1 MARNDAHRPS
11 VIVPADY
18 EFVAFEYL
26 RIDGLGDAIFLQQQ
40 RIRLRNHMQETGG
53 TYSGH
58 EHGGNCGICGSANAI
73 YTAMFFHKPTNSYVR
88 TGLECAEKL
97 ECRGIEAFR
106 RDCANA
112 LDRKAGKQKAEA
124 ILKQADLSA
133 AWALYVEGQ
142 KSATELPRE
151 ETTLCDIVNRL
162 VQYGSISVSQMA
174 FLRRL
179 VDQIANR
186 AVIEAK
192 RRAEHA
198 KAKPLPA
205 NDKRMTVRGTVLSI
219 KVPNYDRGECGP
231 VRLLVQH
238 KDGWKVWGSLP
249 SNLSGL
255 RKGASIEFD
264 AAVFVSEKD
273 EKFGFFKRPTKA
285 REVEPA

>member
-1 MARNDAHRPS
+1 MARSDAHRPS
-11 VIVPADY
+11 VIVPDDY

-26 RIDGLGDAIFLQQQ
+26 RVDGIGDAAFLQQH
-40 RIRLRNHMQETGG
+40 RIILRNHMAQTGG

-58 EHGGNCGICGSANAI
+58 EHGGNCGVCGSANAI

-97 ECRGIEAFR
+97 ECRGVAAFR
-106 RDCANA
+106 KHCASA
-112 LDRKAGKQKAEA
+112 LERKAGKQKAEA
-124 ILKQADLSA
+124 VLAEANLSA

-162 VQYGSISVSQMA
+162 VQYGSVSVPQMA

-186 AVIEAK
+186 AVIERQ
-192 RRAEHA
+192 RRAEHD
-198 KAKPLPA
+198 KAKPLPVSE
-205 NDKRMTVRGTVLSI
+205 KRMTVRGTVLSI
-219 KVPNYDRGECGP
+219 KVPNYARGEGGP
-231 VRLLVQH
+231 IRMLVRH
-238 KDGWKVWGSLP
+238 KDGWKVWGSVP

-255 RKGASIEFD
+255 QKGASVEFD
-264 AAVFVSEKD
+264 AAVSVSDKD

-285 REVEPA
+285 RELEAA